1 MKNLKKYIALKDWQ
15 TTLIGLAIIAFTT
28 FAFLTDKISWE
39 QAMIGWHTGFGFIMA
54 KDMMNDDNEKENKS
68 ISSNSNNLSNQV
80 KGE

>member
-1 MKNLKKYIALKDWQ
+1 MLKDWQ

-39 QAMIGWHTGFGFIMA
+39 QAVIGWHAGFGFIMA
-54 KDMMNDDNEKENKS
+54 KDMMNNDDEKESKS
-68 ISSNSNNLSNQV
+68 VSSNSNNLSNQV

>member
-1 MKNLKKYIALKDWQ
+1 MKNLKRIVLKDWQ

-39 QAMIGWHTGFGFIMA
+39 QAVIGWHTGFGFIMA
-54 KDMMNDDNEKENKS
+54 KDMMDDDNEKENKR
-68 ISSNSNNLSNQV
+68 ISPNSNNSENQI